1 MNLKRKIAVVTGVNS
16 EFGAALASALIAKDA
31 LVYGIA
37 RKLEKLN
44 ALQTQLGK
52 SFIPVALD
60 ITDQKAIALWVKN
73 TFSES
78 LTPAILINNA
88 GVGYFRKMDEL
99 SQEQWHQMINAN
111 LNETFC
117 LISSFVPLMKR
128 NKNQCH
134 IITIDSVLRKTPRA
148 DSADYS
154 ATKYDMQELSET
166 LFKELGAD
174 NIKITSV
181 YPAIPKTSCKQS
193 GIEPDSNWL
202 QPNDFAAQ
210 VISILE
216 TPAPLLLDEVTLG
229 PLQTKSE
236 SEEPLEPSSPV
247 CYANSREVR
256 KEFLDEN

>member
-1 MNLKRKIAVVTGVNS
+1 MNLKRKIAVVTGVSS
-16 EFGAALASALIAKDA
+16 EFGAALASALIAKDV

-52 SFIPVALD
+52 SFTPVALE
-60 ITDQKAIALWVKN
+60 ITDQKAIALWIKN

-78 LTPAILINNA
+78 HTPDILINNF
-88 GVGYFRKMDEL
+88 GVEYSRKIEEL
-99 SQEQWHQMINAN
+99 SLEQWHQMTNTN
-111 LNETFC
+111 LNGTFC

-134 IITIDSVLRKTPRA
+134 IINIDFVLRKIPRL
-148 DSADYS
+148 DRADYS
-154 ATKYDMQELSET
+154 ATKYDIQERSET
-166 LFKELGAD
+166 LYKDLRAD
-174 NIKITSV
+174 NIKITCISPLSMETSSSKRSGV
-181 YPAIPKTSCKQS
+181 KPA
-193 GIEPDSNWL
+193 SNWL
-202 QPNDFAAQ
+202 HPNDFTAS

-216 TPAPLLLDEVTLG
+216 TSVYEVTQL
-229 PLQTKSE
+229 PLQTKIE
-236 SEEPLEPSSPV
+236 SEETAEPSSPV